1 MKAHNSVIDITVES
15 DGPTT
20 VVETNPEEQFITL
33 YQYDDEDFG
42 DRNHPDIIVLSVE
55 QLRNMVQKLS
65 AHITPDGYILEM
77 VQNVH

>member
-1 MKAHNSVIDITVES
+1 MKAHNSVIDITVEP

-20 VVETNPEEQFITL
+20 LVETDPTEQFITL
-33 YQYDDEDFG
+33 YQYDDEDLG
-42 DRNHPDIIVLSVE
+42 DRAHPDIIILTVE
-55 QLRNMVQKLS
+55 QLRNMIHKLN